1 MGVCC
6 TASRNAAAIRPEKA
20 GRHASQPPRP
30 AISSSAAEN
39 RNRRDAEIPPIP
51 ALVPCFRLKSSCS
64 ALFRLTAKRQV
75 DNPNN
80 RFSYSLKNNKHRPTT
95 LPIIFS
101 HPLFTAPTLRLYRS
115 PPRGAPLAAA
125 PRHRASCSCAPLVS
139 RCAVPRRPPRP
150 CSVTVGRDAWPPGP
164 TGSRLHDHA
173 P

>member
-1 MGVCC
+1 MGECC

-20 GRHASQPPRP
+20 GRHASQPLRP
-30 AISSSAAEN
+30 ETSSSAAEN

-64 ALFRLTAKRQV
+64 ARFRLTAKRQV

-115 PPRGAPLAAA
+115 PPRGAPLTAPSPPRHVIVPRARA
-125 PRHRASCSCAPLVS
+125 PRSCPVAVGARCLAARPYRLAP
-139 RCAVPRRPPRP
+139 P
-150 CSVTVGRDAWPPGP
+150 
-164 TGSRLHDHA
+164 
-173 P
+173 